1 MIGREKPRTNA
12 RRLPPSDRADISGRE
27 EMRAA
32 SSHDA
37 MEGVDSVLGEALET
51 FSTWLMDGRETID
64 ARAILDLPYAEGPIP
79 PAGTVYCSSM
89 AARINRLL
97 SPADN
102 SLCASISRTF
112 IARVSS
118 LIAFL
123 IQVE

>member
-1 MIGREKPRTNA
+1 
-12 RRLPPSDRADISGRE
+12 
-27 EMRAA
+27 MRAA

-37 MEGVDSVLGEALET
+37 MEGDVSVLGEALEHIFHT
-51 FSTWLMDGRETID
+51 ADGWKGTID
-64 ARAILDLPYAEGPIP
+64 ARAILALPYAEGSIP

-102 SLCASISRTF
+102 SICASISRTF
-112 IARVSS
+112 VASVAS
-118 LIAFL
+118 LIALL

>member
-51 FSTWLMDGRETID
+51 ID
-64 ARAILDLPYAEGPIP
+64 VRAILDLPYAEGPIP